1 MVGEVSP
8 LKVRQL
14 SLNSTNEMWNLKFCC
29 ISVSIFVCI
38 CHFLCWRR
46 EPCLKNRVW
55 FFICIPCFP
64 KSCTSSKLLQFH
76 CFDKKSYG
84 LIPTLRI
91 MQAVVTQ
98 LQLLPSHSC
107 DCLWIHFCNY
117 IISAKDFLS
126 FYSEF
131 SLIETMNVKKYSIA
145 REVCNTYSLHS
156 SSSVFPFVK

>member
-46 EPCLKNRVW
+46 EPRLKNRLC
-55 FFICIPCFP
+55 FFICISCFP

-91 MQAVVTQ
+91 MQAVVT
-98 LQLLPSHSC
+98 LSYSSFPPIPVIVC
-107 DCLWIHFCNY
+107 GY
-117 IISAKDFLS
+117 ISVTTLFQQRIFSVSTLNFLS
-126 FYSEF
+126 QG
-131 SLIETMNVKKYSIA
+131 L
-145 REVCNTYSLHS
+145 
-156 SSSVFPFVK
+156 